1 MPCMSFDKL
10 NTIEPAPHPSAKL
23 GILIDWLVTLK
34 CNYDCSYCPTV
45 GTIMWPTVGHDNSI
59 PHPDYD
65 KCLGMLKQLYAYT
78 DVMMISKKDRLKD
91 ATMNMYGGEA
101 VFHPQFVQLAEATTR
116 EFEQYKDRW
125 RLTRRLTTNGTATEK
140 NWKTIVSHMEGVT
153 MSYHT
158 QGPQKLKK
166 VFLANL
172 QHLVDINKEFDV
184 VVLMYPHQDYWQ
196 ECLEFARWCKEN
208 KLRSRPRLL
217 DGPLGTYSETQIQ
230 ELSEFFSSDEL
241 SSLKPGEK
249 LTVSKMRACCGGRPL
264 CTNREF
270 KSSQALV
277 PRGPEGYKGW
287 TCAANQFF
295 IFGNTPTGM
304 YYTNR
309 DCRVRLDGK
318 LGPIA
323 NIHTMEQ
330 YTNKIRKQIQET
342 NTVPVLTCAQNY
354 CHCGTCAPKARTPED
369 LAKIMK
375 VYNTIN

>member
-1 MPCMSFDKL
+1 MTCMSFDKL
-10 NTIEPAPHPSAKL
+10 KTIEPAPHPNSKL
-23 GILIDWLVTLK
+23 GVLIDWLVTLK
-34 CNYDCSYCPTV
+34 CNYDCSYCEI
-45 GTIMWPTVGHDNSI
+45 GERGHDNSK

-65 KCLGMLKQLYAYT
+65 RCLGMLKQLYAYT

-91 ATMNMYGGEA
+91 AIMNMYGGEA

-125 RLTRRLTTNGTATEK
+125 RLKRRLTTNGTATEK

-166 VFLANL
+166 VFRGNL
-172 QHLVDINKEFDV
+172 QHLVDIDKEFDV
-184 VVLMYPHQDYWQ
+184 VVLMYPHKDYWQ

-217 DGPLGTYSETQIQ
+217 DGKLGAYSETQIQ

-241 SSLKPGEK
+241 ASAGPGEK
-249 LTVSKMRACCGGRPL
+249 PTVSNVRACCGGRPL

-270 KSSQALV
+270 KSPQMLV

-295 IFGNTPTGM
+295 IFGNTTTGM
-304 YYTNR
+304 YYTNK

-318 LGPIA
+318 RGPIA
-323 NIHTMEQ
+323 NIHTMDQ
-330 YTNKIRKQIQET
+330 YTHKIRRQIQET
-342 NTVPVLTCAQNY
+342 NTVPVLTCAQTY
-354 CHCGTCAPKARTPED
+354 CHCGTCAPKARTPEE